1 MKMPN
6 AVKKDRTKYTQPVWS
21 QNAHSNLTLTRLS
34 TTIRNWRLGIP
45 VINRKSE
52 VIPGIEA
59 KNKLTLLITI
69 YLIQKVGNHFSN
81 QK

>member
-6 AVKKDRTKYTQPVWS
+6 AVKKDRTKYTQPAWS
-21 QNAHSNLTLTRLS
+21 QSAHSNLTLIRLS